1 MTFAENHT
9 VNHSLLTLVCVLL
22 VTACSQDADETV
34 AMDQSIAF
42 DQGISGRVTQY
53 GLYEVLRTGPLIDNL
68 DTNTGK
74 THSASTIQHIERTD
88 RIPVSKG
95 IYFGF
100 QTRIEPLPGKAFIKL
115 KKIVRHPEMVLPD
128 GSTISGYQVNE
139 TRKVSSG
146 VAFTTSGYSLD
157 EDYELVAG
165 EWVFQYWF
173 EDTLLVEQR
182 FHTYHQ
188 SRAPGP

>member
-1 MTFAENHT
+1 MKH
-9 VNHSLLTLVCVLL
+9 LLLALVCVLL
-22 VTACSQDADETV
+22 VTACSQATDEAIT
-34 AMDQSIAF
+34 MDQSKAPDRDIV
-42 DQGISGRVTQY
+42 GRVTQY
-53 GLYEVLRTGPLIDNL
+53 GLYEVLRTGPLVDKP

-74 THSASTIQHIERTD
+74 THSASTIQHSERTD
-88 RIPVSKG
+88 QIPISKG

-100 QTRIEPLPGKAFIKL
+100 QSRIEPLPGKAFIKL

-128 GSTISGYQVNE
+128 GSMTSGYQVSE
-139 TRKVSSG
+139 TKKVSSG

-165 EWVFQYWF
+165 EWIFQYWF
-173 EDTLLVEQR
+173 EGQLLVEQK

-188 SRAPGP
+188 